1 MKKLHLMLLSF
12 ALYLAAPVFA
22 QPQTY
27 IIERDDF
34 LSIAFWQQPTLNT
47 QIRVADDGA
56 IELPTVGKVN
66 AAGYTLEQLEKEI
79 VRQFAFYNAK
89 VTQAKVSVIE
99 FGSKKAYINGQVP
112 RPGKYTFAVM
122 PTLWQFILE
131 AGGLL
136 ETANLGQVSLVRGSG
151 SELGQVSAIDL
162 ADVLSRNAVNEL
174 PKLLA
179 GDIVYIPAVPGGP
192 AAAGRSPLKK
202 SSVVYIYGEIANPGE
217 YQYENNTNILAAV
230 IKAGGPTEKAD
241 LRRVRIVGSDSL
253 QTQVA
258 QINLQKYHDGP
269 QPPPLVLHG
278 GDTIYIPK
286 RQSLIGSVGG
296 LLVETARLAV
306 IAVVPILA
314 LNATQ

>member
-1 MKKLHLMLLSF
+1 MKKLHAILLSL
-12 ALYLAAPVFA
+12 ALLGTLPAMA
-22 QPQTY
+22 QQEY

-34 LSIAFWQQPTLNT
+34 LAVSFWQYPTLNT
-47 QIRVADDGA
+47 QIRVVDDGT

-66 AAGYTLEQLEKEI
+66 AAGYTIAQLEKEI

-122 PTLWQFILE
+122 PTLWQLILE
-131 AGGLL
+131 AGGPL
-136 ETANLGQVSLVRGSG
+136 ETANLSEVSLVRGSG
-151 SELGQVSAIDL
+151 PEMGKVSALDL
-162 ADVLSRNAVNEL
+162 AEVLNRNAITEL
-174 PKLLA
+174 PKLMP

-202 SSVVYIYGEIANPGE
+202 SSIVYIYGEIANPGE
-217 YQYENNTNILAAV
+217 YQYENNTNILAAL

-241 LRRVRIVGSDSL
+241 LRRVRLLGMDSL
-253 QTQVA
+253 HTQVA
-258 QINLQKYHDGP
+258 QINLQNYHDAP
-269 QPPPLVLHG
+269 QFPPLVLHG

-286 RQSLIGSVGG
+286 RQSILSSVGG
-296 LLVETARLAV
+296 LVAETARLAV
-306 IAVVPILA
+306 VAVVPILA
-314 LNATQ
+314 LSFTK

>member
-1 MKKLHLMLLSF
+1 MKKLNLILLSL
-12 ALYLAAPVFA
+12 ALCFAAPIFA
-22 QPQTY
+22 QQTY

-47 QIRVADDGA
+47 QIRVAADGT

-79 VRQFAFYNAK
+79 VRQYAFYNAK
-89 VTQAKVSVIE
+89 VTQAKVAMIE

-112 RPGKYTFAVM
+112 RPGKYTFAAM
-122 PTLWQFILE
+122 PTLWQLILE
-131 AGGLL
+131 AGGPL

-151 SELGQVSAIDL
+151 EEMGKVSTVDL
-162 ADVLSRNAVNEL
+162 ADVLNRNAINEL
-174 PKLLA
+174 PRLMP

-202 SSVVYIYGEIANPGE
+202 SSVVYIYGEITNPGE
-217 YQYENNTNILAAV
+217 YQYENNTNILEAM

-258 QINLQKYHDGP
+258 QINLQKYHDEP
-269 QPPPLVLHG
+269 QQPPLVLHG

-286 RQSLIGSVGG
+286 RQSILGSVGG
-296 LLVETARLAV
+296 MLLETTR
-306 IAVVPILA
+306 IAVVALVPVLA
-314 LNATQ
+314 VNSAR